1 MLAHSDRKLPRGSET
16 QLGLEIIGE
25 ALVSDADAFCHL
37 HQHERR
43 ARSSDE
49 RGRETAVADRRQPRG
64 AGWRTSADDRSMLP
78 APIGG
83 TPSRIPRRSAS
94 SDVEAPLGHGQADDE
109 LAHGRL
115 RQARRVCARNG
126 GCGSA
131 VMWVHFGSRSQHV
144 RRALPP
150 RACAAR
156 PPHVA
161 GARGRGSWRPPLQPK
176 KGAGALTALTRRQAG
191 ASWS

>member
-16 QLGLEIIGE
+16 QLGLKIIGE

-37 HQHERR
+37 HQHERQ

-64 AGWRTSADDRSMLP
+64 AGWRTSADNRSTLP
-78 APIGG
+78 APTGG

-131 VMWVHFGSRSQHV
+131 VMWGHFGSRSQHV

-161 GARGRGSWRPPLQPK
+161 GARGRGSWWPPLQPK
-176 KGAGALTALTRRQAG
+176 KGAGALTALTRGQAG

>member
-1 MLAHSDRKLPRGSET
+1 MLVHSDRKLLRGSET

-25 ALVSDADAFCHL
+25 ALVSDAGAFCHL

-64 AGWRTSADDRSMLP
+64 AGWRTSADNRSTLP
-78 APIGG
+78 TPTGG

-115 RQARRVCARNG
+115 RQAGRVCARNG

-131 VMWVHFGSRSQHV
+131 VMWVHFGARSQHV

-150 RACAAR
+150 RPCATR
-156 PPHVA
+156 PPHVVE
-161 GARGRGSWRPPLQPK
+161 ARGRGSWWLPLQPK
-176 KGAGALTALTRRQAG
+176 KGARALTALTRGQAG